1 MRITPH
7 LACSL
12 PVLVLLSGCEGKK
25 ETPAPA
31 PSASVVASATSASA
45 SASAPAPSASVNA
58 QPPPKT
64 EAEALGAIFEKLD
77 AEKKNRPA
85 ANPSVEKVFGA
96 ITDKAKIPLEDQ
108 KQVAGFTIGAR
119 YCLKAVT
126 KNDVHVVACEFED
139 PAAATKGAER
149 ASATNKFLPR
159 REVLQKNGTTLSIQ
173 QAGESKTSE
182 AEAKKIHE
190 TFKSL

>member
-1 MRITPH
+1 M
-7 LACSL
+7 
-12 PVLVLLSGCEGKK
+12 
-25 ETPAPA
+25 
-31 PSASVVASATSASA
+31 
-45 SASAPAPSASVNA
+45 NA

-96 ITDKAKIPLEDQ
+96 ITDKAKIPLDDQ

-139 PAAATKGAER
+139 AAAATKGAER

-173 QAGESKTSE
+173 QAGESKTAE

-190 TFKSL
+190 TFKAL